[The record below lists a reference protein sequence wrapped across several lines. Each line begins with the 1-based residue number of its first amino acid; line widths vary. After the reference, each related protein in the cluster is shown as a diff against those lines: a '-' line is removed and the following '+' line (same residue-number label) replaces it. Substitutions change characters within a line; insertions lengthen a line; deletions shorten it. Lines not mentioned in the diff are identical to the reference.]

1 MRALKPKL
9 SPRTGSGSS
18 RTRSGIQ
25 CHASHGLRV
34 GARNDKQNWDRS
46 WKVLRLAC
54 LFWLSLLATLSSA
67 AEPQQVSF
75 ASLDGTPIKAWLFQP
90 PEQARGTVLALHGC
104 GGLYARAGTR
114 QGQLNA
120 RHQAM
125 ADMLLAQGY
134 AVLFPDSLTSRGVT
148 QICAQRIGSRS
159 ITQTERRQD
168 ALAGMNWVA
177 AQPWANSSRV
187 ALLGWSHGG
196 SAVLSATDAK
206 HVQVAAQSVKPRVAI
221 AFYPG
226 CSAARKAGYQ
236 PNTQLVMLLGALD
249 DWTPPEPCVALGKE
263 VRAEVHV
270 YADSYHDFDNPVGV
284 VKLRTDVPNGVHPG
298 QGVHAGPNR
307 EAREQAYARVRELLS
322 AAFD

>member
-1 MRALKPKL
+1 M
-9 SPRTGSGSS
+9 
-18 RTRSGIQ
+18 
-25 CHASHGLRV
+25 RV

>member
-1 MRALKPKL
+1 
-9 SPRTGSGSS
+9 
-18 RTRSGIQ
+18 
-25 CHASHGLRV
+25 LRV

-54 LFWLSLLATLSSA
+54 LFWLSLFSITSSA
-67 AEPQQVSF
+67 AEPTQVSF
-75 ASLDGTPIKAWLFQP
+75 ASLDGTQIKAWLFQP

-104 GGLYARAGTR
+104 GGLYATVGTR

-120 RHQAM
+120 RHQGM

-134 AVLFPDSLTSRGVT
+134 AVLFPDSLSSRGLT
-148 QICAQRIGSRS
+148 QICTQKIGSRL
-159 ITQTERRQD
+159 ITQTERRRD

-307 EAREQAYARVRELLS
+307 EAREQAYALVRQLLS